1 LDVIHKVQ
9 DPTVKTEWN
18 VELKVDAWCKLKLA
32 EWDKD
37 DDGVFTTDEVE
48 LAMEQLS
55 EMHSMI
61 ADMKWRFIY
70 MFLLVL
76 LSVGV
81 LGGVGAIVLAMSR
94 DTEVPDTG
102 EIRAENPNSLKPS
115 MTELVVT
122 TESKADV
129 GLSNLLTY
137 NEDTDLW
144 TIDDDSLR
152 SLQVASFLREGSF
165 YNLELAE
172 VIRIDSG
179 SSGNNDKVEMTST
192 SGVKLRIWESV
203 GDLEVLWKGATMWE
217 FVPQAVNNTGGRL
230 LHDESILSEGHAYKS
245 DHDLLVNEDDD
256 SLPRR
261 LGKGGVAI
269 VGVGTM
275 HGSGGYSSKCQGW
288 CACGDLN
295 QDCRN
300 WCKER
305 HCYTVQGRGTFRC
318 EGGTSQTRGGTFL
331 QAALAFLIV
340 ARILKDRE

>member
-1 LDVIHKVQ
+1 
-9 DPTVKTEWN
+9 
-18 VELKVDAWCKLKLA
+18 
-32 EWDKD
+32 
-37 DDGVFTTDEVE
+37 
-48 LAMEQLS
+48 
-55 EMHSMI
+55 MI

-70 MFLLVL
+70 IFLLVL

-81 LGGVGAIVLAMSR
+81 CGGVGAIVLAVSR

-129 GLSNLLTY
+129 GLGNLLTY

-152 SLQVASFLREGSF
+152 SLQVVSFLHKASF

-179 SSGNNDKVEMTST
+179 STGNNDKVEMTST

-203 GDLEVLWKGATMWE
+203 GDLEVLWKGASMWE
-217 FVPQAVNNTGGRL
+217 LVPQAVNNTGGRL

-245 DHDLLVNEDDD
+245 DHDLLVTE
-256 SLPRR
+256 
-261 LGKGGVAI
+261 
-269 VGVGTM
+269 
-275 HGSGGYSSKCQGW
+275 
-288 CACGDLN
+288 
-295 QDCRN
+295 
-300 WCKER
+300 
-305 HCYTVQGRGTFRC
+305 
-318 EGGTSQTRGGTFL
+318 
-331 QAALAFLIV
+331 
-340 ARILKDRE
+340 